1 MSVTLTSLKAFLSV
15 THDEDDAKL
24 TLLLAAA
31 DDEATRFLEV
41 SQLPDVASVDLGV
54 MMLVR
59 AGYDAETAD
68 EAQRWREIA
77 RSTMH
82 SYRKGLG
89 A

>member
-1 MSVTLTSLKAFLSV
+1 MSVDLAKLKSFLRL
-15 THDEDDAKL
+15 THDEDDANL
-24 TLLLAAA
+24 TVLLAAA
-31 DDEATRFLEV
+31 KDEATRFLEV
-41 SQLPDVASVDLGV
+41 SDLPDVPSVDLAV
-54 MMLVR
+54 MMFVR
-59 AGYDAETAD
+59 SSYDAETAD